1 MVRQRTRLTA
11 QQDQFVR
18 LVVEEGHTLVG
29 AYRLSYPPRNGPRSA
44 EAERVAAKRVA
55 HRPLVEQRIEQLRE
69 ELLASD
75 PVEMRSR
82 ANFVLGEI
90 LAKRLDP
97 RYRRTALDVLKR
109 LDDQERAAMKADR
122 EAYRAVVGQMAAID
136 AIENGATKRVRSTSA
151 KPPAKEQPPVDL
163 DQLINEIAQIAEE
176 RRRSRELES
185 PLKPVLDSCQAD
197 PPQAPAEATPVQE
210 QLAVNQAAAPS
221 ASGFEW
227 VRKPGHFGKGG
238 WVRVPNGR

>member
-1 MVRQRTRLTA
+1 MKDRLTA

-109 LDDQERAAMKADR
+109 LDEQERAAMKADR
-122 EAYRAVVGQMAAID
+122 EAYRTVVAQMAAID

-176 RRRSRELES
+176 RRHSRELEP
-185 PLKPVLDSCQAD
+185 PLTCWIRARIRRHRRGGDSVVEGC
-197 PPQAPAEATPVQE
+197 APAARRDQ
-210 QLAVNQAAAPS
+210 
-221 ASGFEW
+221 
-227 VRKPGHFGKGG
+227 PGTRSYRSRERNRSRRFWWK
-238 WVRVPNGR
+238 